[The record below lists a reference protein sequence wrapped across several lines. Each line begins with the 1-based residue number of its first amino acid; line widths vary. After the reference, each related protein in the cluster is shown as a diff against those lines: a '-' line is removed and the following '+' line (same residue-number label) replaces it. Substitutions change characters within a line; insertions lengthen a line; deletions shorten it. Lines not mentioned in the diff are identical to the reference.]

1 MAAGNH
7 RHDVTY
13 SGLGYRS
20 AFRHD
25 DETMMRALDVDGTT
39 TPSLTSQRHFV
50 ECRNC
55 GLMQIQPPV
64 ERRDIVFC
72 GRCKTQLEHSA
83 GKSLDVTL
91 ACSAAILLLLIPA
104 WTAPFL
110 TASALGAT
118 RTSFLPMSVSVVW
131 RDGSPLLAL
140 TVFLFVLTF
149 PLIRFGALTAVLL
162 ALRLRRRRTWLAP
175 AFRICNSLQTWAML
189 DVFLLGLLVAYF
201 RLRSSLEVSLGPGA
215 ICFVLAGLLS
225 LVARATLDKAQVWR
239 LIGPDRGSIRA
250 PTMACLSCE
259 LVIPRADEPKI
270 CPRCQATVTSRKKNP
285 YSRSMALLL
294 AAGLMYLPANIY
306 PIATIPIDL
315 SPTTYT
321 VLGGVV
327 DLVRSHLLGLAA
339 LVFTASF
346 TIPLLK
352 MLGLAWCASSAMCG
366 SCRFLIGK
374 TRVYRVVAEIGR
386 WSMVDPLTIACFVPV
401 LQFNALIDGHAEPA
415 VIPFSAVVILTTL
428 AVELFDPR
436 KMWDMADLNR

>member
-1 MAAGNH
+1 
-7 RHDVTY
+7 
-13 SGLGYRS
+13 
-20 AFRHD
+20 
-25 DETMMRALDVDGTT
+25 
-39 TPSLTSQRHFV
+39 
-50 ECRNC
+50 
-55 GLMQIQPPV
+55 
-64 ERRDIVFC
+64 
-72 GRCKTQLEHSA
+72 LEHRA
-83 GKSLDVTL
+83 GKSLDATL
-91 ACSAAILLLLIPA
+91 ASSAAIMLLLIPA

-110 TASALGAT
+110 TAVALGTA

-140 TVFLFVLTF
+140 CVFLFVLAF
-149 PLIRFGALTAVLL
+149 PLIRFGALTAVLFT
-162 ALRLRRRRTWLAP
+162 LRRGQNPPWLSHV
-175 AFRICNSLQTWAML
+175 FRVCNALQVWAML

-215 ICFVLAGLLS
+215 ICFIIAGVLS

-239 LIGPDRGSIRA
+239 LIGADRQFIRG
-250 PTMACLSCE
+250 PSMACLSCD
-259 LVIPRADEPKI
+259 LVMPLAASETS
-270 CPRCQATVTSRKKNP
+270 CPRCHAVVTARKKNP

-315 SPTTYT
+315 RPTSYT

-327 DLVRSHLLGLAA
+327 DLIRSHLLPLAA

-352 MLGLAWCASSAMCG
+352 MFGLAWCASSALCG
-366 SCRFLIGK
+366 SCRFLVGK
-374 TRVYRVVAEIGR
+374 TRVYRLVEEIGR

-415 VIPFSAVVILTTL
+415 VVPFSAVVILTTL
-428 AVELFDPR
+428 AVQLFDPR
-436 KMWDMADLNR
+436 KMWDAAEKTP

>member
-1 MAAGNH
+1 MTLASHTGSMNTRSHDSPSHMA
-7 RHDVTY
+7 
-13 SGLGYRS
+13 
-20 AFRHD
+20 
-25 DETMMRALDVDGTT
+25 
-39 TPSLTSQRHFV
+39 

-55 GLMQIQPPV
+55 GLLQIQPPA
-64 ERRDIVFC
+64 ERHDIVFC
-72 GRCKTQLEHSA
+72 ARCRTQLEHSA
-83 GKSLDVTL
+83 GKSLDATL

-110 TASALGAT
+110 TASALGT
-118 RTSFLPMSVSVVW
+118 SRTSFLPMSVSVVW

-140 TVFLFVLTF
+140 CVFLFVLMF

-162 ALRLRRRRTWLAP
+162 TLRLGRRPAWQTQ
-175 AFRICNSLQTWAML
+175 AFRVCNSLQVWAML

-201 RLRSSLEVSLGPGA
+201 RLRSSLEVTLGAGA
-215 ICFVLAGLLS
+215 VCFIIAGLLS
-225 LVARATLDKAQVWR
+225 LVARATLDKARVWR
-239 LIGPDRGSIRA
+239 LIGPDRRSIQG
-250 PTMACLSCE
+250 PSMVCLSCD
-259 LVIPRADEPKI
+259 LVMPQGDGTTI
-270 CPRCQATVTSRKKNP
+270 CPRCHAVVTARKKNP

-315 SPTTYT
+315 RPTSYT
-321 VLGGVV
+321 VLGGVI
-327 DLVRSHLLGLAA
+327 DLVRSHLVGLAA

-366 SCRFLIGK
+366 SCRFLVGK
-374 TRVYRVVAEIGR
+374 TRVFRVVEEIGR

-415 VIPFSAVVILTTL
+415 VIPFAAVVILTTL
-428 AVELFDPR
+428 AVQLFDPR
-436 KMWDMADLNR
+436 RMWDVAEKSP